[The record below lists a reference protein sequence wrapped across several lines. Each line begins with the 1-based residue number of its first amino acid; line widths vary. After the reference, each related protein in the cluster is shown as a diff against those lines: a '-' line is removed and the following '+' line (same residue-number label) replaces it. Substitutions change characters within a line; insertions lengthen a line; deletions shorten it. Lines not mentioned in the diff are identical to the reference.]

1 MGNLISLSEI
11 KAIRKF
17 FKKKVYPP
25 CPCWIS
31 VIWINVAYFA
41 ATVGKFF
48 EEKPTLLDVPEN
60 LQEDDEYN
68 S

>member
-1 MGNLISLSEI
+1 
-11 KAIRKF
+11 
-17 FKKKVYPP
+17 
-25 CPCWIS
+25 